1 MFKVSEKSGNFILCF
16 LCFILCFVLF
26 GSACE
31 WLICILMVQSQV
43 FTPSKVT
50 STKNGDLWVI
60 LEGWPAFPLF
70 TFIQMRLHNQENE
83 VTLDLS
89 LFF

>member
-1 MFKVSEKSGNFILCF
+1 
-16 LCFILCFVLF
+16 
-26 GSACE
+26 
-31 WLICILMVQSQV
+31 MVQSQV